1 MKDSFIIYKVYVIL
15 IYTGF
20 DAAILLRLE
29 DPNNLTTLE
38 EDSYLGEFAIN

>member
-1 MKDSFIIYKVYVIL
+1 MKGSFIMYKAYVIL

-20 DAAILLRLE
+20 DAAVFLRLE
-29 DPNNLTTLE
+29 DPNSLTTLE